1 MQLHVGRALGLR
13 GIHYFLCTTELLH
26 TPVSTTFYSFPILTL
41 VKSSDHLHRP
51 QINSLLQPSNQGLG
65 PCIEKMPARKRA
77 RNEAELD
84 KPIAAAEK
92 AKPHN
97 ETLVRLRN
105 MWQFAALMQ
114 YMYIFGKPVKIDPD
128 FDMEVC
134 AQPPTI
140 QDQLLIIYQDLEHE
154 CLRPE
159 ASEKLAEIALT
170 LLKFVSSHRGLT
182 YLHPP
187 TDPKTP
193 H

>member
-1 MQLHVGRALGLR
+1 MQLHVGRALVRR
-13 GIHYFLCTTELLH
+13 GIHFLCTPELLH
-26 TPVSTTFYSFPILTL
+26 IPVSTTFYSFLL
-41 VKSSDHLHRP
+41 FAFVKPSGKLCHPFTNPLLH
-51 QINSLLQPSNQGLG
+51 PSKQGLG
-65 PCIEKMPARKRA
+65 PCVEKMPARKRA
-77 RNEAELD
+77 RQEAELD
-84 KPIAAAEK
+84 TPIAAAEK

-128 FDMEVC
+128 FDMEAC
-134 AQPPTI
+134 AHPDI
-140 QDQLLIIYQDLEHE
+140 IIDQLLTIYQDLEHE

-182 YLHPP
+182 CVHPP
-187 TDPKTP
+187 TVPKTP

>member
-1 MQLHVGRALGLR
+1 MQLHVGRALVPR
-13 GIHYFLCTTELLH
+13 GIHYFLCTTQLLLI
-26 TPVSTTFYSFPILTL
+26 PVSTTFYSFLL
-41 VKSSDHLHRP
+41 SLYVKSAHHPHHSHTNP
-51 QINSLLQPSNQGLG
+51 LLQPSNQGLG
-65 PCIEKMPARKRA
+65 PCVEKMPARKRA
-77 RNEAELD
+77 RHEAELD

-134 AQPPTI
+134 AHPPTT
-140 QDQLLIIYQDLEHE
+140 QDILLTIYQDLEHE

-182 YLHPP
+182 YLHP
-187 TDPKTP
+187 TRHLKP
-193 H
+193 HH

>member
-1 MQLHVGRALGLR
+1 
-13 GIHYFLCTTELLH
+13 
-26 TPVSTTFYSFPILTL
+26 
-41 VKSSDHLHRP
+41 
-51 QINSLLQPSNQGLG
+51 
-65 PCIEKMPARKRA
+65 MPARKRA
-77 RNEAELD
+77 RQEAELD

-114 YMYIFGKPVKIDPD
+114 YMYIFGKPVKIDPE

-134 AQPPTI
+134 AHPDTD

-182 YLHPP
+182 CVHPP
-187 TDPKTP
+187 ADLRTP